1 MGKLF
6 VAEKFMNI
14 RHPVV
19 AGTFYEA
26 SASSCEHHA
35 QRLLEAVKLPPT
47 LPQRLYGGLVP
58 HAGWA
63 YSGLLAATTFQ
74 ALAAQGPL
82 ETVVLLGADH
92 TGSARQGE
100 VFDSGVWRTPTGE
113 VQVDGELA
121 RALIAA
127 DPLLRSN
134 PQAHSQEHSLEVQVP
149 ILRAI
154 NPKVKIVP
162 IGVPP
167 TAAAPAIGQAI
178 GRVLAKQAPRAVVIG
193 STDLT
198 HHGGHFGSPGGSG
211 LTGAGWAAA
220 NDRRMLDLIEA
231 MNADQVIR
239 EAQEHFNACGAGAI
253 AATIAATRELG
264 AARGITLEYTNSY
277 KIVHARYPDDP
288 DDTTVGYASVVF
300 A

>member
-1 MGKLF
+1 
-6 VAEKFMNI
+6 MNI

-19 AGTFYEA
+19 AGAFYEG

-35 QRLLEAVKLPPT
+35 QRLLGAVKLPAT
-47 LPQRLYGGLVP
+47 LPQTLYGGLVP

-74 ALAAQGPL
+74 ALAQQRPL

-92 TGSARQGE
+92 TGSMRQGE
-100 VFDSGVWRTPTGE
+100 VFDSGVWRTPLGE

-127 DPLLRSN
+127 DPSLRAN
-134 PQAHSQEHSLEVQVP
+134 PQAHDREHSLEVQVP
-149 ILRAI
+149 LLQAI
-154 NPKVKIVP
+154 NPDVKIVP
-162 IGVPP
+162 IGIPP
-167 TAAAPAIGQAI
+167 TAVATAIGRVI
-178 GRVLAKQAPRAVVIG
+178 GRVLAQKFPRAVVIG

-198 HHGGHFGSPGGSG
+198 HHGGHFGSPGGRG
-211 LTGAGWAAA
+211 RTGAAWTAA

-231 MNADQVIR
+231 MNADEVIR
-239 EAQEHFNACGAGAI
+239 EADEHLNACGAGAI

-264 AARGITLEYTNSY
+264 AAKGITLEYTNSY
-277 KIVHARYPDDP
+277 QIVHARYPDDP

>member
-1 MGKLF
+1 
-6 VAEKFMNI
+6 MNI

-19 AGTFYEA
+19 AGAFYEA
-26 SASSCEHHA
+26 AASSCEHHA
-35 QRLLEAVKLPPT
+35 QRLLGAVKLPST
-47 LPQRLYGGLVP
+47 LPQPLYGGLVP

-100 VFDSGVWRTPTGE
+100 VFDSGVWRTPAGE

-149 ILRAI
+149 ILQAI
-154 NPKVKIVP
+154 NPNVKIVP

-167 TAAAPAIGQAI
+167 AQIATAIGRAI
-178 GRVLAKQAPRAVVIG
+178 GRVLAQKFPKAVVVG

-198 HHGGHFGSPGGSG
+198 HHGGHFGSPGGRG
-211 LTGAGWAAA
+211 RAGAAWTAA

-231 MNADQVIR
+231 MNADEVIR
-239 EAQEHFNACGAGAI
+239 EADEHFNACGAGAI

-264 AARGITLEYTNSY
+264 AAKGITLEYTNSY
-277 KIVHARYPDDP
+277 QIVHARYPDDP

>member
-1 MGKLF
+1 
-6 VAEKFMNI
+6 MNI

-19 AGTFYEA
+19 AGAFYEG

-35 QRLLEAVKLPPT
+35 QRLLGAVKLPST
-47 LPQRLYGGLVP
+47 LPQPLYGGLVP

-92 TGSARQGE
+92 TGSMRQGE
-100 VFDSGVWRTPTGE
+100 VFDSGVWRTPVGE

-121 RALIAA
+121 RALIEA
-127 DPLLRSN
+127 DPSLRAN
-134 PQAHSQEHSLEVQVP
+134 PQAHDREHSLEVQVP
-149 ILRAI
+149 LLQAI
-154 NPKVKIVP
+154 NPNVKIVP
-162 IGVPP
+162 IGIPP
-167 TAAAPAIGQAI
+167 TTVATAIGRAI
-178 GRVLAKQAPRAVVIG
+178 GRVLAKKFPWAMVIG

-198 HHGGHFGSPGGSG
+198 HHGGHFGSPGGRG
-211 LTGAGWAAA
+211 GAGAAWSAA

-231 MNADQVIR
+231 MNADAVIR
-239 EAQEHFNACGAGAI
+239 EADEHLNACGAGAI

-264 AARGITLEYTNSY
+264 AAKGITLEYTNSY